1 MANSKSAFSRF
12 FSAFFG
18 LPMRGSEEGR
28 HTGERKIPVGWVLLG
43 LVAFSAAAWYVIFK
57 VIL

>member
-18 LPMRGSEEGR
+18 LPMRGAEEER
-28 HTGERKIPVGWVLLG
+28 RAGERKIPMGWVLLG
-43 LVAFSAAAWYVIFK
+43 LIAFSAIAWYVIFK
-57 VIL
+57 VIR

>member
-1 MANSKSAFSRF
+1 MANSKSSISRF

-18 LPMRGSEEGR
+18 FPARSPDEQSASEGR
-28 HTGERKIPVGWVLLG
+28 IPFGWVLLG

>member
-1 MANSKSAFSRF
+1 MANSKSSLGRF

-18 LPMRGSEEGR
+18 FPTRSPGERSAGEGR
-28 HTGERKIPVGWVLLG
+28 IPFGWVLLG